1 MKRMV
6 SLILCAALLLC
17 AAPVLATGAEPISFA
32 DLANISFFFS
42 SGVGAWYTELHVDE
56 HGAFTGVHQDSDMG
70 DTEGGYPLGT
80 LYRCSFHGQ
89 LAIDRVVDEYTVA
102 LSLVSLEADE
112 DVIGI
117 EQEEGVRYVPS
128 EPYGLTDTQEL
139 LLYLPGTP
147 LDHLPQ
153 GFMDWMHSA
162 LYGYEG
168 TTLPFFGLYNPGAET
183 GFVGEE
189 MQQPTDAVIIGGADG
204 PTSIFLAGSTLQSD
218 SGWTLPETPHVEG
231 VPAEVFAAATAQ
243 LTGLTLQPAA
253 LLAVRDTG
261 AVDYCYLCERLD
273 PAADT
278 PESLSLVYIH
288 QALNGDTE
296 ITAIMDF
303 PSIDFQ

>member
-17 AAPVLATGAEPISFA
+17 AAPVLAKDAELISFA
-32 DLANISFFFS
+32 DLTNISFFFS

-70 DTEGGYPLGT
+70 DTADDYPQGT

-89 LAIDRVVDEYTVA
+89 LAIDRAVDEYTVA
-102 LSLVSLEADE
+102 LSIVSLEADE
-112 DVIGI
+112 DVIGM

-183 GFVGEE
+183 GFVGDD

-231 VPAEVFAAATAQ
+231 VPAKVFAAATAQ